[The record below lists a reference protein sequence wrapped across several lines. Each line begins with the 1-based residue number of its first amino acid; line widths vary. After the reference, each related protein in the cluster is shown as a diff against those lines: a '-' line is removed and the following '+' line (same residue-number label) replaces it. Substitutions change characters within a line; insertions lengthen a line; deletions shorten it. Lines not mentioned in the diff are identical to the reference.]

1 MKKKLSTLLMVTPLF
16 AGHALADTANLPQV
30 SHQVIE
36 ASVSSEKADYQITQI
51 LSGLTNPW
59 AIDWLPDGRML
70 VTERLGN
77 LYIVDG
83 DKITQVKGLPKIHS
97 DEDQKTAP
105 MGGSQSGLLD
115 VAVHPD
121 YADNGWIYL
130 TYSSPGDADGLETSD
145 VGTATAVARGKLSA
159 DATQLQELETIYAQ
173 SPRRIPGRH
182 YGSRIVFDDNETIL
196 FSIGDRGLRAPSQDL
211 TDPAGSIIRIM
222 EYGGAY
228 EDNPFVGVAP
238 GNLRPEIYSYGHR
251 NNQAMALHP
260 ETGELW
266 TAEHG
271 PNGGDL
277 LHRVLPGEN
286 YGWPHVAFAP
296 DYTTSEMIGIGD
308 AAPGVIAPVYGWR
321 DSMAPSGMLFYQ
333 GEAFP
338 EWQGSLFIGS
348 LKQSQLHRIELHN
361 NEVEHEEI
369 LIKDRVGRIRDVQQ
383 GPDGFLYVVTD
394 ESNAKGGVYQIA
406 PK

>member
-1 MKKKLSTLLMVTPLF
+1 MKHKLSAIMLLPSLF
-16 AGHALADTANLPQV
+16 ASHAMADTDNLPQLGQ
-30 SHQVIE
+30 QVIE
-36 ASVSSEKADYQITQI
+36 STVSSEKASYQITRI
-51 LSGLTNPW
+51 VSGLTNPW
-59 AIDWLPDGRML
+59 ALDWLPDGRML
-70 VTERLGN
+70 VTERPGN
-77 LYIVDG
+77 LYLIDG
-83 DKITQVKGLPKIHS
+83 DKITQVNGLPNIHS

-121 YADNGWIYL
+121 YANNGWIYL
-130 TYSSPGDADGLETSD
+130 TYSSPGDADGLEKSNIA
-145 VGTATAVARGKLSA
+145 TATAVARAKLSA
-159 DATQLQELETIYAQ
+159 DGTQLQQLETIYAQ
-173 SPRRIPGRH
+173 SPRRVPGRH
-182 YGSRIVFDDNETIL
+182 YGSRIVFDENNTIL
-196 FSIGDRGLRAPSQDL
+196 VSIGDRGLRAPSQDL

-228 EDNPFVGVAP
+228 ENNPFVGVAP

-277 LHRVLPGEN
+277 LHRIMPGEN
-286 YGWPHVAFAP
+286 YGWPQVAFAG
-296 DYTTSEMIGIGD
+296 DYATSEMIGIGD
-308 AAPGVIAPVYGWR
+308 SAPGVTAPVYGWKA
-321 DSMAPSGMLFYQ
+321 SMAPSGMAFYQ

-338 EWQGSLFIGS
+338 DWQGSLFIGS

-369 LIKDRVGRIRDVQQ
+369 LIKGMVGRIRDVQQ

-394 ESNAKGGVYQIA
+394 ESNANGGVYQIA